1 MMQSVSAT
9 ETINV
14 GLSTVWPLIS
24 DVTQIAHWHPS
35 IASVDL
41 LTAKPTGLHAARRCH
56 FKDGTSVRE
65 EVVDLSE
72 AKTIRFRLSEF
83 SVPMKRLELQIETSA
98 TSIRATSVTFSLH
111 YEVKFGLLGRLLGAT
126 VMRRELSKMAAR
138 IVAGLA
144 GYAERTGQ
152 KPATQVA

>member
-1 MMQSVSAT
+1 MQTVSAT
-9 ETINV
+9 QTINV
-14 GLSTVWPLIS
+14 DLSAVWPLIS

-65 EVVDLSE
+65 EVLELSD
-72 AKTIRFRLSEF
+72 AKKIRFRLSEF

-98 TSIRATSVTFSLH
+98 PSAGATSVTLSLH
-111 YEVKFGLLGRLLGAT
+111 YEVKFGLLGQLLGAT

-138 IVAGLA
+138 IVAGRA
-144 GYAERTGQ
+144 SYANTNAFRQESVT
-152 KPATQVA
+152 A

>member
-1 MMQSVSAT
+1 MQTVSAT
-9 ETINV
+9 QTINV
-14 GLSTVWPLIS
+14 DLTAVWPLIS

-41 LTAKPTGLHAARRCH
+41 LTAKPTGLHAARRCN

-72 AKTIRFRLSEF
+72 AKKIRFRLSEF
-83 SVPMKRLELQIETSA
+83 SVPMKRLELQIETTAASV
-98 TSIRATSVTFSLH
+98 RATSVTLSLH

-126 VMRRELSKMAAR
+126 VMRRELGKMAAR
-138 IVAGLA
+138 ILAGLA
-144 GYAERTGQ
+144 SYATSNASRE
-152 KPATQVA
+152 KSVAA